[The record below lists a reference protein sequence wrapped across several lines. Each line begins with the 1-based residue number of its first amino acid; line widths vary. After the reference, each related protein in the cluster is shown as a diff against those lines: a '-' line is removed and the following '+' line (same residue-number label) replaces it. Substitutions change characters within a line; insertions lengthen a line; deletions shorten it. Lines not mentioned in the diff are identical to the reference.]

1 MKHFSFPNRIIFLG
15 DRPRRVE
22 RSNLYAH
29 QNRKNFTVT
38 NEGLKAFLGINF
50 VMEINKLPM
59 ITEYWRVG
67 NLISNDSNQNTM
79 IRNLSCEILQNLH
92 FADIRKDDKTGKN
105 FKMRPVIDNLNSK
118 FSEVLTN
125 DNEQSIDK
133 HMVKFK
139 GRSGMQQNITSIP
152 IKWVFKLC
160 FCYWSKSGYLY
171 QMDVYLR
178 RKKTSECNL
187 GGGEEVGLLLRKDLE
202 RLF

>member
-50 VMEINKLPM
+50 VVEINKLPM

-92 FADIRKDDKTGKN
+92 FADNRKDDKTGKD

-160 FCYWSKSGYLY
+160 FCYSSKSGYLY
-171 QMDVYLR
+171 QMSIYLK

-187 GGGEEVGLLLRKDLE
+187 GRGEEVGLLLRKDLE